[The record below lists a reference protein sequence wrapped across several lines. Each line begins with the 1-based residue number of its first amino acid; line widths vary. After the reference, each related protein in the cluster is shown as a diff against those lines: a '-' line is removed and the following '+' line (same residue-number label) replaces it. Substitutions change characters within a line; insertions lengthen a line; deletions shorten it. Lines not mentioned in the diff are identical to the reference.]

1 MPRTPLI
8 FGFLT
13 ASYALAAGPGA
24 GHVDRFAIPGG
35 CLACHQGHGVSQSPM
50 LRQPQKELCLSCHG
64 GETALREPVRKG
76 WLNPTAKPT
85 DLSRALL
92 QPYQH
97 PVDPLATSSQ
107 QGVTCTSCHSPHRGA
122 PAVQKGGKKLSPK
135 DPRRFEY
142 ELCESCH
149 GSLGA
154 TTQSLSDISRR
165 FDPTNT
171 SFHPVHA
178 PSLNRSPSLLPAV
191 SGTEINCSDCHDNDD
206 PTGPRG
212 PHASST
218 RFLLK
223 AAYVTTDG
231 QGESEHA
238 YALCYTCHQRQR
250 VLAPDSPFPLHRKHV
265 AEVNASCA
273 TCHSAHGSPANR
285 ALIRFGEETFLAGVS
300 PSASGRLQFL
310 STAPGSG
317 TCFLTCHGKNHDP
330 AVYGGPSPVLPMTR
344 QVGDFSPTTPRA
356 LRKLPQPSPREPLL
370 P

>member
-1 MPRTPLI
+1 MSRAALI
-8 FGFLT
+8 LAFLAT
-13 ASYALAAGPGA
+13 NPALAVGPWG
-24 GHVDRFAIPGG
+24 GHVDRSAIPGG
-35 CLACHQGHGVSQSPM
+35 CLACHRGHGISNSPM
-50 LRQPQKELCLSCHG
+50 LPLPQKEVCLSCHG
-64 GETALREPVRKG
+64 GETAAREATQRG

-107 QGVTCTSCHSPHRGA
+107 QGVTCTSCHSPHRA
-122 PAVQKGGKKLSPK
+122 TPPSQQGGKKLSPK
-135 DPRRFEY
+135 DPRRLEH

-149 GSLGA
+149 GSLGVA
-154 TTQSLSDISRR
+154 TQSLSDLSRR
-165 FDPTNT
+165 FDPSSR

-178 PSLNRSPSLLPAV
+178 PSPNRSPSVVPALA
-191 SGTEINCSDCHDNDD
+191 GKEIGCSDCHGNDD

-212 PHASST
+212 PHGSST

-231 QGESEHA
+231 QADDEHS
-238 YALCYTCHQRQR
+238 YALCYGCHQRHR
-250 VLAPDSPFPLHRKHV
+250 VLAPDSPFPFHRKHV
-265 AEVNASCA
+265 VEAKASCA

-310 STAPGSG
+310 STLPGSG

-330 AVYGGPSPVLPMTR
+330 ATYGSAPLAAPGTLAPGEIFPMVPS
-344 QVGDFSPTTPRA
+344 TPR
-356 LRKLPQPSPREPLL
+356 KIPH
-370 P
+370 